1 MGDCIQ
7 KLKEMFHR
15 NILSVISMT
24 VVLSVIILSVT
35 TCKNIK

>member
-1 MGDCIQ
+1 MGDYIQ

-15 NILSVISMT
+15 NILLFIRMI